1 MEKEV
6 LAELARVRAGR
17 TLCPGELAR
26 RLGTTQRALRPTLA
40 ALEARGL
47 VRCSQ
52 RGVVKRLAE
61 IRGPY
66 RVTRGEQIEGSPR
79 PTASASR

>member
-1 MEKEV
+1 MESEV
-6 LAELARVRAGR
+6 LAQLARVSAGA

-52 RGVVKRLAE
+52 RGVVRRLAE

-66 RVTRGEQIEGSPR
+66 RVARGKE
-79 PTASASR
+79 